1 MEYEYLDKEKLYK
14 CFYCKY
20 DTTQHQHMKT
30 HCKSKRHINNI
41 NSMGDINDVKAEL
54 GLICEYC
61 QKTFKNKHLVKM
73 HQYRS
78 CKIKK
83 QEDMQ
88 KEQEDIQK
96 TESGEDNPV
105 KQPQYANTIINNGDT
120 INNNNVIVN
129 QHFNL
134 QVYLNEDCKEAIDLS
149 EFTRS
154 IKITME
160 DLLYVGNNG
169 FAEGMTKLIV
179 DNLQK
184 LDVQKRPIQCS
195 DAKRDVTYIKE
206 GEWVKDQTAD
216 LMEGAIKQLN
226 KDQYKAIGEWSKQR
240 FPAAGT
246 SAADDFHNILGNL
259 NPGTDQKNINRVKKN
274 IRNATA
280 IDKSPKIDNSITINA
295 GE

>member
-1 MEYEYLDKEKLYK
+1 
-14 CFYCKY
+14 
-20 DTTQHQHMKT
+20 
-30 HCKSKRHINNI
+30 
-41 NSMGDINDVKAEL
+41 
-54 GLICEYC
+54 
-61 QKTFKNKHLVKM
+61 
-73 HQYRS
+73 
-78 CKIKK
+78 
-83 QEDMQ
+83 
-88 KEQEDIQK
+88 
-96 TESGEDNPV
+96 
-105 KQPQYANTIINNGDT
+105 
-120 INNNNVIVN
+120 
-129 QHFNL
+129 
-134 QVYLNEDCKEAIDLS
+134 VYLNEDCKEAIDLS

-206 GEWVKDQTAD
+206 GEWVKDQETD

-280 IDKSPKIDNSITINA
+280 IDKSPKIDKSITINA